1 MDNENNVYPDFVPNQ
16 VLTNRQLNQLR
27 EYLDKQNRLGR
38 VRLTGTGIVCGLNI
52 ALDQQFNVSISD
64 GFGVSSDGYLLELDS
79 DGQETSLFTHY
90 RKYTD
95 PNLDEEG
102 TIVYEPWRDQPDI
115 LQLVSDSDGSSQL
128 TGDKLQERVL
138 VLYLEQNNV
147 QLDSC
152 LVTDCDSKGVNVQ
165 FTIRVLL
172 VKKNALSKLPQCKSA
187 RGQLLK
193 IPRLHSLL
201 RLSELE
207 EAKQINEA
215 YQHIIKNSL
224 EKVTDA
230 VTIAYK
236 KYQAILSLDE
246 TILESLAR
254 LELILQQT
262 NQYSWDI
269 LNDIADAYNEFIS
282 RACELLEPCFVDQ
295 DFSRHLMLGALD
307 GEAGYRN
314 QFIPSRVRNVEHNDI
329 ERVRKLFMRIVLMAE
344 MIHLKEAEEI
354 AISPSHTALYPLG
367 KRALPFYYA
376 PELEP
381 FWQPHMCCTTKAVWS
396 YHFKKQL
403 SEFEYA
409 EASFLRIE
417 GHLGRR
423 CSEVGEEIHK
433 LKHGLNLEFDLLIL
447 NVNEKEEGTDS
458 LVRLA
463 EEISGIEHTAGVVKG
478 GTFILLC
485 DEEKR
490 VIADFS
496 LAGQVPCCRKQSPP
510 VQLGS
515 ITGRFTLKGGSGVDG
530 SQVILRRLNSPFKQT
545 AVTDSKAGYLFA
557 DLQAGTYTVQ
567 ASKNVGEG
575 DIESNLQTIQLSA
588 GENKIVNLTGTFI
601 PRVKKSIITG
611 RVLDTNNKPAADT
624 QVTLRPV
631 NKTQQSDAKGEFEF
645 NNLNPDTYTLQASV
659 IFMLGAGR
667 KTISTDA
674 VEVKLNSGESKNI
687 ILRFK
692 QSSDAD
698 DGVEKELPKEK
709 EFPKEIE
716 EKTKELFSERIAA
729 YEKDFAG
736 IPTSAK
742 RSNAGNLAQK
752 FIHEIAENETSM
764 DETAKQYNNL
774 VAEGLKKLASSNTTE
789 KNKVYYRDILSTVS
803 LAMLDSMIMSNPE
816 TLDTEAETVVN
827 TVKSTLN
834 KADIPLAD
842 FKNQWNAKQLE
853 DELSVSSVSKVNI
866 VLG

>member
-38 VRLTGTGIVCGLNI
+38 VRLTGTGLVCGLNV
-52 ALDQQFNVSISD
+52 ALDQQFNISISD

-79 DGQETSLFTHY
+79 DLETSLFTHC

-95 PNLDEEG
+95 PNQDEEG
-102 TIVYEPWRDQPDI
+102 TVVYEPWREQLDI
-115 LQLVSDSDGSSQL
+115 LQLVSNSDGASQL
-128 TGDKLQERVL
+128 TSEKLHERVL

-172 VKKNALSKLPQCKSA
+172 VKKNALQKIPLCKSA
-187 RGQLLK
+187 KGQLLR
-193 IPRLHSLL
+193 IPRLYSVL
-201 RLSELE
+201 RLSEVE
-207 EAKQINEA
+207 EVEQINKA
-215 YQHIIKNSL
+215 YQGIIEKNL

-230 VTIAYK
+230 VNLAYK
-236 KYQAILSLDE
+236 KYKAILSLDE
-246 TILESLAR
+246 TLLESLAK
-254 LELILQQT
+254 LELILQQA

-282 RACELLEPCFVDQ
+282 LACELLSPCFVDQ
-295 DFSRHLMLGALD
+295 DFTRHLMLGALD
-307 GEAGYRN
+307 GETGYRN
-314 QFIPSRVRNVEHNDI
+314 QFIPSRVRNAEHNDI
-329 ERVRKLFMRIVLMAE
+329 ERVRKLFMRIVIMAE

-354 AISPSHTALYPLG
+354 VITPSHTALYPLG
-367 KRALPFYYA
+367 KRALPCYYA

-381 FWQPHMCCTTKAVWS
+381 FWQPQMCCTTKDVWS
-396 YHFKKQL
+396 YHFKNKL
-403 SEFEYA
+403 SEFDYA
-409 EASFLRIE
+409 GASFLRIE
-417 GHLGRR
+417 GHLGRS
-423 CSEVGEEIHK
+423 CNEAGGEIHK

-447 NVNEKEEGTDS
+447 NINEKEEDADS

-463 EEISGIEHTAGVVKG
+463 EDISGIEHTAGVVKG

-485 DEEKR
+485 DEQKR
-490 VIADFS
+490 VVADFS
-496 LAGQVPCCRKQSPP
+496 LAGQVPCCRNQSPP

-515 ITGRFTLKGGSGVDG
+515 IGGRFTIKEGAGVDG
-530 SQVILRRLNSPFKQT
+530 AKVILKSLNSSFKQ
-545 AVTDSKAGYLFA
+545 VVITDSKAGYLFA

-567 ASKNVGEG
+567 ASRNVGEG
-575 DIESNLQTIQLSA
+575 NVESSVEKVQLAA
-588 GENKIVNLTGTFI
+588 GENKIVNLTGKFV
-601 PRVKKSIITG
+601 PLANKSIIKG
-611 RVLDTNNKPAADT
+611 RVLDKNNRPVPDT
-624 QVTLRPV
+624 QITIRPI
-631 NKTQQSDAKGEFEF
+631 NKTQNSDAKGEFEF
-645 NNLNPDTYTLQASV
+645 NDLNPDTYTLQASV
-659 IFMLGAGR
+659 NFNLGELR
-667 KTISTDA
+667 KKILTDA
-674 VEVKLNSGESKNI
+674 VEVKLNSGDSAEI

-692 QSSDAD
+692 QSNDAD

-716 EKTKELFSERIAA
+716 EKTKELYSERIAA
-729 YEKDFAG
+729 YAEDFAG